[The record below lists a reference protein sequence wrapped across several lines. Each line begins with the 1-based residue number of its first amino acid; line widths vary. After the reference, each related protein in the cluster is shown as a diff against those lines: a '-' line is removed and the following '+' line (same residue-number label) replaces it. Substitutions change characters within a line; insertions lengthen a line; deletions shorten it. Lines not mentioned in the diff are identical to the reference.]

1 MKKMI
6 IKKKI
11 HISGVMLKSKNATKE
26 TLLKAH
32 TWTFWSRVHHA
43 NHYDVTSA
51 IYPAS

>member
-1 MKKMI
+1 MKKII
-6 IKKKI
+6 IKKS

-32 TWTFWSRVHHA
+32 TWTIWSRVHHA